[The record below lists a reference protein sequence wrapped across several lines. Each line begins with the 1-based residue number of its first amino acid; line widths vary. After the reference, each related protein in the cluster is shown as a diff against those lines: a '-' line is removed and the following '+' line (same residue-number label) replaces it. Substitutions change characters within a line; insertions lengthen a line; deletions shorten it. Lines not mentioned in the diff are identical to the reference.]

1 MNTSGEAA
9 DQVVRMSLEVGE
21 AALKISGTGAKHLA
35 VMLYAVLKEK
45 KKTKGRV
52 RLETLVK
59 SGRPLTVFS
68 VKESD
73 LKQFVQEAKRYGVLY
88 CAVRN
93 PRGSSDGLVDV
104 IVKEEDAPRINRIVD
119 RFQFASVTEAAKI
132 KTEIERTRAEKAKAG
147 KSEKQEKKP
156 EKVQVQQEKQGQA
169 EPEKDYP
176 QKSKEDQLMDE
187 LFGESVKKEGKEQKP
202 QDEKVQAFIAESRN
216 NRNRCY
222 ELSEQVTAQVA
233 TDGKMLQKY
242 LDVQSTFDRYTTN
255 NALLILA
262 QRPDAQKLGDYGYW
276 RNHGFYLK
284 RMERQNPVLILEP
297 GKTYKREDG
306 TVGNYYN
313 AKKLYDISQ
322 TTMSD
327 TTIQKSEYEEHDL
340 IRALVSTPPVN
351 IVAAEPEQ
359 MPDEK
364 GAFFKPEEGCIYVR
378 KGMSAQEIFQNL
390 VPELVFAGYA
400 DGNPHYDK
408 NEDAFHVSCASYM
421 LCKKYGMDTS
431 RYNFLH
437 APEFFEKMETQEVR
451 VELSRA
457 RDAANTISARMAKVL
472 DQNRNATYRQSE
484 AEKNGQ
490 DSSENVKDK
499 KENPEPEK
507 KEQKSRGQHRKEAR

>member
-21 AALKISGTGAKHLA
+21 AALKISGIGAKHLA

-187 LFGESVKKEGKEQKP
+187 LFGESVKKEGKEQNPSLAKTT
-202 QDEKVQAFIAESRN
+202 KSR
-216 NRNRCY
+216 
-222 ELSEQVTAQVA
+222 LSEPTSKPKEAA
-233 TDGKMLQKY
+233 APGISD
-242 LDVQSTFDRYTTN
+242 
-255 NALLILA
+255 
-262 QRPDAQKLGDYGYW
+262 P
-276 RNHGFYLK
+276 
-284 RMERQNPVLILEP
+284 LEP
-297 GKTYKREDG
+297 SRPS
-306 TVGNYYN
+306 VR
-313 AKKLYDISQ
+313 Q
-322 TTMSD
+322 TL
-327 TTIQKSEYEEHDL
+327 K
-340 IRALVSTPPVN
+340 
-351 IVAAEPEQ
+351 
-359 MPDEK
+359 
-364 GAFFKPEEGCIYVR
+364 
-378 KGMSAQEIFQNL
+378 EI
-390 VPELVFAGYA
+390 
-400 DGNPHYDK
+400 
-408 NEDAFHVSCASYM
+408 
-421 LCKKYGMDTS
+421 
-431 RYNFLH
+431 
-437 APEFFEKMETQEVR
+437 
-451 VELSRA
+451 
-457 RDAANTISARMAKVL
+457 
-472 DQNRNATYRQSE
+472 
-484 AEKNGQ
+484 
-490 DSSENVKDK
+490 
-499 KENPEPEK
+499 KE
-507 KEQKSRGQHRKEAR
+507 EQKQRAEEKARENAGRQRLPQHKAPPKKKIKKQKER

>member
-45 KKTKGRV
+45 KKTKGRA

-93 PRGSSDGLVDV
+93 PKGSSDGLVDV

-187 LFGESVKKEGKEQKP
+187 LFGESVKKEGKEQNPSLAKTTKSRLSEPTSKKQEKTAEGTSKLFTPEKP
-202 QDEKVQAFIAESRN
+202 EKPSVRKELREIQNARKKEAERRENRNDPVRNQGNKDRNQFAVVGIPCLNAFQLNPGFAVVHGSLQLRLFRRRFNIGSDFILVLKPVRQLGHIFVLRCQHHVSDAESGVRPGGE
-216 NRNRCY
+216 NRQFSVRQRISFLVGQT
-222 ELSEQVTAQVA
+222 EIQLGTFRTADPV
-233 TDGKMLQKY
+233 DLLR
-242 LDVQSTFDRYTTN
+242 LDPVDEIQFVQIFNQSIGIFGNGDHPLFFVLAHHFGAA
-255 NALLILA
+255 ALA
-262 QRPDAQKLGDYGYW
+262 AAVD
-276 RNHGFYLK
+276 HFF
-284 RMERQNPVLILEP
+284 
-297 GKTYKREDG
+297 
-306 TVGNYYN
+306 VGQ
-313 AKKLYDISQ
+313 S
-322 TTMSD
+322 
-327 TTIQKSEYEEHDL
+327 H
-340 IRALVSTPPVN
+340 
-351 IVAAEPEQ
+351 
-359 MPDEK
+359 
-364 GAFFKPEEGCIYVR
+364 
-378 KGMSAQEIFQNL
+378 
-390 VPELVFAGYA
+390 FA
-400 DGNPHYDK
+400 
-408 NEDAFHVSCASYM
+408 
-421 LCKKYGMDTS
+421 
-431 RYNFLH
+431 
-437 APEFFEKMETQEVR
+437 
-451 VELSRA
+451 
-457 RDAANTISARMAKVL
+457 
-472 DQNRNATYRQSE
+472 
-484 AEKNGQ
+484 
-490 DSSENVKDK
+490 
-499 KENPEPEK
+499 
-507 KEQKSRGQHRKEAR
+507 